1 MGKGSLFDK
10 VIKIM
15 THAKDRTP
23 ANLDKFDIVVAGT
36 NLGAVLTRNITH
48 FTHGH
53 NTMMAITQDGETP
66 LHSLRFAFEHTLIS
80 PLNYFQKT
88 AALLCSSVATSQRM
102 PLEKIDPVKS
112 TVTIKGGR
120 TFEYKN
126 LVLATGLNPDWDAVK
141 GLYEA
146 FHDPA
151 APVFTNYDS
160 ATAPNKYKEFV
171 PMSDNGDIYFYIPP
185 FPFAGE
191 IESMNLLVALDT
203 WALHEKIGL
212 ISPLRKVHIINAND
226 RFASKDPLL
235 DTFIRERLSKHDKVE
250 VQFKTKLLEVDS
262 KGKKLVIEGA
272 SGAKTVPFNRLYAH
286 VPAKAHGFFEGSDLT
301 APGALE
307 LPVNHK
313 TLQHV
318 KYGNIFGVGD
328 ICDLPIQKSFFAG
341 LYQNHVVRHNILE
354 QLYGQPANAEYKGE
368 TTFPV
373 WTSIN
378 GAVKYSSDYEKGGKF
393 LFDEK
398 LEGLQYSFLF
408 AKKLYKSTSKV
419 MAGKV
424 AGPPNWKLGYQKF
437 KSNVTKEMKA
447 AHHAEHDHDHKDH
460 KDKKHAEQPAHSAN

>member
-10 VIKIM
+10 VIKVM

-23 ANLDKFDIVVAGT
+23 SNLDKFEIVVAGT

-53 NTMMAITQDGETP
+53 NTMMSITQDAETP

-88 AALLCSSVATSQRM
+88 AALLCSSVATSQRL
-102 PLEKIDPVKS
+102 PLEKIDPVNS

-120 TFEYKN
+120 TFGYKN
-126 LVLATGLNPDWDAVK
+126 LVLATGLNPDWEAIK
-141 GLYEA
+141 GLHEA
-146 FHDPA
+146 FHNPS
-151 APVFTNYDS
+151 APVYTNYDS
-160 ATAPNKYKEFV
+160 ATAPSKYKEFV
-171 PMSDNGDIYFYIPP
+171 PMADNGDIYIYLPP
-185 FPFAGE
+185 FPYAGE

-203 WALHEKIGL
+203 WAMHEKIGL
-212 ISPLRKVHIINAND
+212 ISPLRKVHIVSAND
-226 RFASKDPLL
+226 RFASKDALL
-235 DTFIRERLSKHDKVE
+235 DKFIRERIAKFEKVE
-250 VQFKTKLLEVDS
+250 LSFNTKLLEVDA
-262 KGKKLVIEGA
+262 KAKKLVLETP

-286 VPAKAHGFFEGSDLT
+286 LPAKPHAFFEGSGLT
-301 APGALE
+301 PAGSLE
-307 LPVNHK
+307 MPVNPK
-313 TLQHV
+313 TLQHA

-368 TTFPV
+368 TSFPV
-373 WTSIN
+373 WTSVN
-378 GAVKYSSDYEKGGKF
+378 GAVQYSSDYEKGGKL
-393 LFDEK
+393 LFDGSA
-398 LEGLQYSFLF
+398 EGFQYSLLF
-408 AKKLYKSTSKV
+408 ASRLYKKTSKV

-424 AGPPNWKLGYQKF
+424 AGPPKWKLGYQKF
-437 KSNVTKEMKA
+437 QSNVTKEMKE

-460 KDKKHAEQPAHSAN
+460 KEKKSNEQPAASAN